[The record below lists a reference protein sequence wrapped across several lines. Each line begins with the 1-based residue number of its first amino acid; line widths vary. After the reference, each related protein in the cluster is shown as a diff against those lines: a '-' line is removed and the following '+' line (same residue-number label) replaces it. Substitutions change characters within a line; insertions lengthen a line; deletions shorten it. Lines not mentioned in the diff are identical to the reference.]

1 MKNENE
7 TKINHGNIEPMNI
20 VSEMKESFI
29 AYAMSVITSRALP
42 DVRDGLKPVHRRIL
56 FAMDDIGLTAG
67 GRFRK
72 SATVVGDVLGK
83 YHPHGDTSVY
93 MAMVHM
99 AQDFSYRYPLVWG
112 QGNFGSIDG
121 DSPAAMRYTEAKM
134 NKISMELLHDLEK
147 ETVDFAPN
155 YDDTRKEPIVLPTR
169 VPSLLLNGQLGI
181 AVGMATNIPPHNL
194 GEVVDA
200 TVALID
206 DPKTTGEDL
215 MQYVKGPDFPL
226 GGLAYDP
233 EAIKNAYAT
242 GRGKVV
248 TRGEAEIVEGNKG
261 SSHIVITSVPFRVNK
276 QNLIVKIA
284 NLVRDK
290 KIKGI
295 KGLRD
300 ESTKDIRIVIDLKS
314 SAQPRR
320 VLNYIYKHTELE
332 SNFNYNMVALVN
344 GIPQTLGL
352 KDILGHF
359 ITHRQEV
366 VRRRTEFD
374 LKKAEARAHILEGLN
389 KALDHIDEVIALIRA
404 SKDSGEAHA
413 NLMKKFKFTEIQAK
427 AILDMKLQKL
437 AGLERKKIEDELN
450 ELVKYIK
457 SLQSLLKS
465 VSKMLT
471 IIKDELLE
479 IKTKYGDKRRT
490 TIVPGAVDSISMEDL
505 IPQKEFAMVFTDSG
519 YIKRTDPEEYKSQK
533 RGGVGVSGMN
543 AKDDDIVTHFLTA
556 NSHSDILFFSD
567 MGRVY
572 QTKMYDL
579 PEGRRSTRGKSI
591 KNFLPLTGDEKIT
604 SILPVPKGK
613 DLSENTLFFITRNG
627 IVKRTSADTFEKV
640 RANGIVAINLRDGD
654 ELLDVRFTKEN
665 DQMMLVSQLG
675 QSIRFKV
682 SDVRTMGRTAGGV
695 KGMTLKPDDMIVGT
709 GVVRDNGTDLELLVI
724 TENGYGK
731 KTKLDEYKVQG
742 RGGSGIKTLNVTD
755 KTGALIG
762 ARITTPD
769 VAELMAMS
777 EQSLVIRMSLEGI
790 STLGRATQGV
800 RIMKLKNG
808 DSVASFTLV

>member
-56 FAMDDIGLTAG
+56 FAMDDIGLTAS

-366 VRRRTEFD
+366 VRR
-374 LKKAEARAHILEGLN
+374 
-389 KALDHIDEVIALIRA
+389 
-404 SKDSGEAHA
+404 
-413 NLMKKFKFTEIQAK
+413 
-427 AILDMKLQKL
+427 
-437 AGLERKKIEDELN
+437 
-450 ELVKYIK
+450 
-457 SLQSLLKS
+457 
-465 VSKMLT
+465 
-471 IIKDELLE
+471 
-479 IKTKYGDKRRT
+479 
-490 TIVPGAVDSISMEDL
+490 
-505 IPQKEFAMVFTDSG
+505 
-519 YIKRTDPEEYKSQK
+519 
-533 RGGVGVSGMN
+533 
-543 AKDDDIVTHFLTA
+543 
-556 NSHSDILFFSD
+556 
-567 MGRVY
+567 
-572 QTKMYDL
+572 
-579 PEGRRSTRGKSI
+579 
-591 KNFLPLTGDEKIT
+591 
-604 SILPVPKGK
+604 
-613 DLSENTLFFITRNG
+613 
-627 IVKRTSADTFEKV
+627 
-640 RANGIVAINLRDGD
+640 
-654 ELLDVRFTKEN
+654 
-665 DQMMLVSQLG
+665 
-675 QSIRFKV
+675 
-682 SDVRTMGRTAGGV
+682 
-695 KGMTLKPDDMIVGT
+695 
-709 GVVRDNGTDLELLVI
+709 
-724 TENGYGK
+724 
-731 KTKLDEYKVQG
+731 
-742 RGGSGIKTLNVTD
+742 
-755 KTGALIG
+755 
-762 ARITTPD
+762 
-769 VAELMAMS
+769 
-777 EQSLVIRMSLEGI
+777 
-790 STLGRATQGV
+790 
-800 RIMKLKNG
+800 
-808 DSVASFTLV
+808 